1 METDRGKM
9 PLLQA
14 NRPMNYNNF
23 KKQVDLSKK
32 TLCQEVFSEN
42 RGSIRIKKEATVVK
56 NLEKIF
62 SATLK
67 ISNKKGFQAM
77 TMRDLS
83 RETGMSMGALY
94 AYFPG
99 KDELVAMLQ
108 RQRFSVTQRIF
119 EERIEAE
126 TDPERKL
133 EAAIRTHLY
142 LSEAMQPWFYFT
154 FMEAKN
160 LAPNEKKNAVMGER
174 YTETVFADILADG
187 QSRGMYRSID
197 ARLTAS
203 VIKAMLQDWYLKRGK
218 YARRKI
224 SVDRYADFVLGLVQS
239 SA

>member
-1 METDRGKM
+1 
-9 PLLQA
+9 
-14 NRPMNYNNF
+14 MNYNEF

-32 TLCQEVFSEN
+32 ALCREIFAEN
-42 RGSIRIKKEATVVK
+42 RARIRIKKEATVVR

-67 ISNKKGFQAM
+67 ISNRKGFQAM
-77 TMRDLS
+77 SMRDLS

-94 AYFPG
+94 AYFSG

-119 EERIEAE
+119 VERIASKP
-126 TDPERKL
+126 DPAKKL

-142 LSEAMQPWFYFT
+142 LSEAMQPWFYFS

-160 LAPNEKKNAVMGER
+160 LAPDEKKNAVLGER
-174 YTETVFADILADG
+174 YTETVFADIVRGG
-187 QSRGMYRSID
+187 QAEGTFQSVD
-197 ARLTAS
+197 AGLLAS
-203 VIKAMLQDWYLKRGK
+203 VIKASLQDWYLKRGK

-224 SVDRYADFVLGLVQS
+224 SVDRYAEFVLALIC
-239 SA
+239 AYLID